1 MQTEMLANYSWF
13 QEVSILL
20 TLNLH
25 DDAWHVQT
33 KQAND
38 TERMLVCIRPAK
50 SLDRFIV
57 AQIKQLYLYHK

>member
-1 MQTEMLANYSWF
+1 MTMLGMCK
-13 QEVSILL
+13 Q
-20 TLNLH
+20 
-25 DDAWHVQT
+25 